1 MVGARQLSPWR
12 RGVAAGSLCLA
23 VIVVMAAILASAA
36 AAPAPWTALK
46 PIPIPAKQ
54 HAAIWKVVGN
64 PSVPQDLVA
73 ATSRGVWLSA
83 DDGQTWAPTSIT
95 GLTWTVAFADSGATL
110 YAGTVSQGIYRST
123 DGGQTW
129 KQENSGL
136 HSRDVRAIAVGP
148 TAIVLGTQAG
158 VYVSGDGVNWEQA
171 GLNALSI
178 SSVAIIAD
186 NPLGVVAG
194 SDETAQED
202 NLYLSLSL
210 ALGAASGWQAL
221 PGGDPGGAPV
231 FSVAAGPVVKGA
243 TTAPLMVGNLKG
255 LYYSSNG
262 GTSWQ
267 AEALAGGVLW
277 SVNAIAFDP
286 GNPAVIYAGSD
297 NGGSSGGGLQ
307 RTVNGGTTWAA
318 FEQGLP
324 SQEVTGLSALSTN
337 PLTVLASVWHPL
349 LRIGGAARALDTTAP
364 GSVALASSTGTP
376 ISVAV
381 SPTPEPTPTPR
392 HHHKVVGKAVAIP
405 AGLVVGVLAV
415 LVVLAIALAIFVRRR
430 RRRLDAEAPP

>member
-1 MVGARQLSPWR
+1 LVGTRQLSPLR
-12 RGVAAGSLCLA
+12 RTVAAGSLCLA
-23 VIVVMAAILASAA
+23 AILVTAAILVQAA
-36 AAPAPWTALK
+36 AAPAPWTALQ
-46 PIPIPAKQ
+46 PIPIPANQ
-54 HAAIWKVVGN
+54 HAAVWKVVGN
-64 PSVPQDLVA
+64 PSAPQNLVA
-73 ATSRGVWLSA
+73 ATSKGVWLSG

-136 HSRDVRAIAVGP
+136 HSHDVRAIAVGP

-158 VYVSGDGVNWEQA
+158 VYVSGDGMAWEQA

-178 SSVAIIAD
+178 SSVAIIAE

-202 NLYLSLSL
+202 NLYLSL
-210 ALGAASGWQAL
+210 AVGANSGWQAL

-231 FSVAAGPVVKGA
+231 FSVAVGPIVKGG
-243 TTAPLMVGNLKG
+243 TTPPLLVGNLKG
-255 LYYSSNG
+255 LYYSANG
-262 GTSWQ
+262 GSSWQ
-267 AEALAGGVLW
+267 AQTLAGGVLW

-286 GNPAVIYAGSD
+286 DNPAVIYVGGD

-307 RTVNGGTTWAA
+307 RTVNGGSTWAA

-324 SQEVTGLSALSTN
+324 SQDVTGLSALSTN
-337 PLTVLASVWHPL
+337 PLTVLASVWHPIV
-349 LRIGGAARALDTTAP
+349 RVGGAARALDTTAP
-364 GSVALASSTGTP
+364 GPVALASSTGTP

-381 SPTPEPTPTPR
+381 SPTPEATPTPR
-392 HHHKVVGKAVAIP
+392 HHHKGVAKGVSIP
-405 AGLVVGVLAV
+405 AGVVVAVLAV
-415 LVVLAIALAIFVRRR
+415 LVVLAIALTIFMRRR

>member
-1 MVGARQLSPWR
+1 MVGARHLSPWR
-12 RGVAAGSLCLA
+12 RSVAAGSLCLA
-23 VIVVMAAILASAA
+23 AVAVTAAILAQA
-36 AAPAPWTALK
+36 AAPAPWTALE
-46 PIPIPAKQ
+46 PIPIPTKQ
-54 HAAIWKVVGN
+54 HAAVWKVVGN
-64 PSVPQDLVA
+64 PSAPQDLVA
-73 ATSRGVWLSA
+73 ATSQGVWLSS

-110 YAGTVSQGIYRST
+110 YAGTVSEGIYRSI

-136 HSRDVRAIAVGP
+136 HSHDVRAIAVGP

-158 VYVSGDGVNWEQA
+158 VYVSGDGMAWEQA

-186 NPLGVVAG
+186 NPLGVMAG

-202 NLYLSLSL
+202 NLYRSL
-210 ALGAASGWQAL
+210 AVGASSGWQAM

-231 FSVAAGPVVKGA
+231 FSVAAGPVIKGG
-243 TTAPLMVGNLKG
+243 TTPPLLVGNLKG

-262 GTSWQ
+262 GNSWQ
-267 AEALAGGVLW
+267 AQTLAGGVLW
-277 SVNAIAFDP
+277 SVDAIAFDP
-286 GNPAVIYAGSD
+286 DNPGVIYVGSD

-307 RTVNGGTTWAA
+307 RTVNGGSTWAA
-318 FEQGLP
+318 FEQGL
-324 SQEVTGLSALSTN
+324 SAQDVTGLSALSTN

-349 LRIGGAARALDTTAP
+349 HRVGGAARALDTTAP
-364 GSVALASSTGTP
+364 GPVALASSTGTP

-381 SPTPEPTPTPR
+381 SPTPVATPTPR
-392 HHHKVVGKAVAIP
+392 HHHKVATKGIAIP
-405 AGLVVGVLAV
+405 AGLVVGVVAV
-415 LVVLAIALAIFVRRR
+415 LVVLAIGLSIFMRRR